1 MPKTHVT
8 EGKSK
13 ALKIS
18 DDKVHRVCAYCRVS
32 TDEYDQRNS
41 LMVQKEFFESYF
53 EEHPNWVNVGIF
65 ADEGLSGTSLKKR
78 DEFNRM
84 ISIAK
89 HGGIDIILTK
99 EVSRFSRN
107 VQDLLNV
114 VKDLRDRGVYVWF
127 LSDDI
132 YTEDIKYIEPLTI
145 AGNSAQSESLRTS
158 RRVKWGHQRK
168 MEQGVV
174 FGRKEMFGYNII
186 RNGKGKQEFEVIQ
199 EEAEIVKM
207 IFEWFAAG
215 DGTHTIARRLE
226 QMKIETKRY
235 SKGWSNTVILRLLRN
250 EKYVGDLAQGK
261 TYTPDAMTHAKK
273 YNRGEA
279 NSYYTP
285 DHHTPI
291 IDRELWDK
299 VQDILKAKEPSDEIK
314 AKHSNRYWCSG
325 KVFCG
330 LCGSRYISLTK
341 KQKTIPYKAWDCIE
355 NNRRGK
361 YKEITLDTGDRKM
374 VGCNGLRV
382 NDRVLKLAVHDLVE
396 QYILPQKDALIGEL
410 QEEIKKLDKPTD
422 NSKKIAVIES
432 KIENAEESLDELAL
446 QLADKV
452 ITAERYKRV
461 SKKREEEIADLKQQ
475 LVQLKVGDNSSTLAI
490 ARLTRCIE
498 EMHKIVELSDDEFN
512 EGLFERITSKIVVYP
527 LNIIAVYLTAMKEP
541 VIMQYETRGRGE
553 AYTAVFTI
561 LSEEQFEE
569 LRKDMTK
576 NELPMTEVRI

>member
-53 EEHPNWVNVGIF
+53 EEHPNWINVGIF

-174 FGRKEMFGYNII
+174 FGR
-186 RNGKGKQEFEVIQ
+186 
-199 EEAEIVKM
+199 
-207 IFEWFAAG
+207 
-215 DGTHTIARRLE
+215 
-226 QMKIETKRY
+226 
-235 SKGWSNTVILRLLRN
+235 
-250 EKYVGDLAQGK
+250 
-261 TYTPDAMTHAKK
+261 
-273 YNRGEA
+273 
-279 NSYYTP
+279 
-285 DHHTPI
+285 
-291 IDRELWDK
+291 
-299 VQDILKAKEPSDEIK
+299 
-314 AKHSNRYWCSG
+314 
-325 KVFCG
+325 
-330 LCGSRYISLTK
+330 
-341 KQKTIPYKAWDCIE
+341 
-355 NNRRGK
+355 
-361 YKEITLDTGDRKM
+361 
-374 VGCNGLRV
+374 
-382 NDRVLKLAVHDLVE
+382 
-396 QYILPQKDALIGEL
+396 
-410 QEEIKKLDKPTD
+410 
-422 NSKKIAVIES
+422 
-432 KIENAEESLDELAL
+432 
-446 QLADKV
+446 
-452 ITAERYKRV
+452 
-461 SKKREEEIADLKQQ
+461 
-475 LVQLKVGDNSSTLAI
+475 
-490 ARLTRCIE
+490 
-498 EMHKIVELSDDEFN
+498 
-512 EGLFERITSKIVVYP
+512 
-527 LNIIAVYLTAMKEP
+527 
-541 VIMQYETRGRGE
+541 
-553 AYTAVFTI
+553 
-561 LSEEQFEE
+561 
-569 LRKDMTK
+569 
-576 NELPMTEVRI
+576 